1 VIPMSLASVAAV
13 VDGKLSETADPE
25 AVVTGGVEF
34 DSRKAGPGGLFLA
47 IPGAKVDGHDFAA
60 TAHAQGALATIAT
73 RPIDSPAIYVDSGID
88 ALTKLAKHVARES
101 TATIIGVT
109 GSNGKTSTK
118 DLIGQ
123 LCADLGP
130 TVATEG
136 NFNNE
141 LGHPYT
147 VCRVEPDT
155 KYLVLELAARGLGH
169 ITELCAIA
177 PPAIGVVLN
186 VGISHLD
193 GFGDIET
200 TAQAKSELPR
210 YLAEYTGTAVLN
222 ADDHRVKAMGD
233 DPGVSDT
240 YFGID
245 TEADFTAE
253 DLEPGD
259 GRHRFTLRMPNGSA
273 PVQLNLWGRHHVYNA
288 LAAAGVAY
296 HLGASA
302 EQTAASLSKA
312 GRLSERRMDVFT
324 RPDGTTVIDDSYNA
338 NPASMGAAV
347 RTLGQLPTEGR
358 RIAVLGLMADLEEQ
372 SGSCHRLLGEQAVE
386 AKIDEII
393 AIGDGTEPIVE
404 GAAAFAAAAR
414 DHEHSTDGADGVTA
428 THVPD
433 QAAAIA
439 LLRSRLRP
447 GDAVLVKGSR
457 YRTWDVADSLRAK
470 EETDQ

>member
-1 VIPMSLASVAAV
+1 VIPMSLAQVAAV
-13 VDGKLSETADPE
+13 MDGKLSETADPE
-25 AVVTGGVEF
+25 AVVTGTVEF

-47 IPGAKVDGHDFAA
+47 IPGDKVDGHDFAA
-60 TAHAQGALATIAT
+60 KAAAQGAVATIAT
-73 RPIDSPAIYVDSGID
+73 RPIETPAIYVDDAID
-88 ALTKLAKHVARES
+88 ALTRLAKHIAAKAKAR
-101 TATIIGVT
+101 IIGVT

-155 KYLVLELAARGLGH
+155 EYLVLELAARGLGH
-169 ITELCAIA
+169 ITQLCEIA
-177 PPAIGVVLN
+177 PPTIGVVLN

-193 GFGDIET
+193 GFGSIET
-200 TAQAKSELPR
+200 TAQAKSELPQF
-210 YLAEYTGTAVLN
+210 LGLDDALFVN
-222 ADDHRVKAMGD
+222 ADDPRVSRMEGLSRA
-233 DPGVSDT
+233 T
-240 YFGID
+240 TWRFGIHNGPNIRAVD
-245 TEADFTAE
+245 ID
-253 DLEPGD
+253 PRD
-259 GRHRFTLRMPNGSA
+259 GRHAFTLVTPEGRA
-273 PVQLNLWGRHHVYNA
+273 RVQLELWGDHHVYNA
-288 LAAAGVAY
+288 LAAAGVLWK
-296 HLGASA
+296 LGQTTEKIA
-302 EQTAASLSKA
+302 EGLSRA

-372 SGSCHRLLGEQAVE
+372 SETCHRRLGEQVRE
-386 AKIDEII
+386 AGIDEVI
-393 AIGDGTEPIVE
+393 AVAEGTEPIVE
-404 GAAAFAAAAR
+404 GAAGN
-414 DHEHSTDGADGVTA
+414 DHEHSVDGAEGVTA

-433 QAAAIA
+433 QAAAIE
-439 LLRSRLRP
+439 LLQSRLRP

-457 YRTWDVADSLRAK
+457 YRTWDVADYLRAK
-470 EETDQ
+470 EDKDQ

>member
-1 VIPMSLASVAAV
+1 MIPMSLAQVAAV
-13 VDGKLSETADPE
+13 MDGKLSETADPE

-47 IPGAKVDGHDFAA
+47 IPGGKVDGHDFAA
-60 TAHAQGALATIAT
+60 KAASQGAVATIAT
-73 RPIDSPAIYVDSGID
+73 RPIDSPAIYVDNGID
-88 ALTKLAKHVARES
+88 ALTKLAKHIAAASKAR
-101 TATIIGVT
+101 IIGVT

-123 LCADLGP
+123 LCADFGP

-155 KYLVLELAARGLGH
+155 EYLVLELAARGLGH
-169 ITELCAIA
+169 ITQLCEIA
-177 PPAIGVVLN
+177 PPTIGVVLN

-193 GFGDIET
+193 GFGSIET
-200 TAQAKSELPR
+200 TAQAKSELPQF
-210 YLAEYTGTAVLN
+210 LGADGIVFLN
-222 ADDHRVKAMGD
+222 ADDPRVAAMED
-233 DPGVSDT
+233 VTSAQT
-240 YFGID
+240 YTFGLGEDATIRAVDID
-245 TEADFTAE
+245 
-253 DLEPGD
+253 PGD
-259 GRHRFTLRMPNGSA
+259 GRHSFTLVTPASRA
-273 PVQLNLWGRHHVYNA
+273 RVQLELWGAHHVYNA
-288 LAAAGVAY
+288 LAAAGVLRK
-296 HLGASA
+296 LGQTTEKIA
-302 EQTAASLSKA
+302 EGLSRA

-324 RPDGTTVIDDSYNA
+324 RADGTTVIDDSYNA

-372 SGSCHRLLGEQAVE
+372 SETCHRRLGEQVRE
-386 AKIDEII
+386 AGIDEVI
-393 AIGDGTEPIVE
+393 AVGEGTQPIVA
-404 GAAAFAAAAR
+404 GAGG
-414 DHEHSTDGADGVTA
+414 DQSESGADGVTA

-439 LLRSRLRP
+439 LLQTRLRP

-457 YRTWDVADSLRAK
+457 YRTWDVADHLRAK
-470 EETDQ
+470 EDKDQ

>member
-1 VIPMSLASVAAV
+1 MIPMSLAQVAAA

-25 AVVTGGVEF
+25 AVVTGGVEY

-47 IPGAKVDGHDFAA
+47 IPGDKVDGHDFAA
-60 TAHAQGALATIAT
+60 KAHAQGSLATIAT
-73 RPIDSPAIYVDSGID
+73 RDIDTPAIYVDDAID
-88 ALTKLAKHVARES
+88 ALTKLAKHIAAVS
-101 TATIIGVT
+101 TARIIGVT

-155 KYLVLELAARGLGH
+155 EYLVLELAARNLGN
-169 ITELCAIA
+169 ITELCEIA
-177 PPAIGVVLN
+177 PPSIGVVLN

-210 YLAEYTGTAVLN
+210 FLGADDTAVLN
-222 ADDHRVKAMGD
+222 ADDPRVAAM
-233 DPGVSDT
+233 SAKT
-240 YFGID
+240 EAKTRSFGI
-245 TEADFTAE
+245 ERPADVTAE
-253 DLEPGD
+253 DLDPAD
-259 GRHRFTLRMPNGSA
+259 GRYHFTLRTPDGTA
-273 PVQLNLWGRHHVYNA
+273 PVQLRLWGLHHVYNA
-288 LAAAGVAY
+288 LAAAAVLGR
-296 HLGASA
+296 LGATPGQIA
-302 EQTAASLSKA
+302 TGLSKA
-312 GRLSERRMDVFT
+312 GRLSQRRMDVFT
-324 RPDGTTVIDDSYNA
+324 RADGTTVIDDSYNA

-347 RTLGQLPTEGR
+347 RTLGQLPTRGR
-358 RIAVLGLMADLEEQ
+358 RIAVLGLMADLEEL
-372 SGSCHRLLGEQAVE
+372 SETCHRRVGEQAAAAGV
-386 AKIDEII
+386 DEII
-393 AIGDGTEPIVE
+393 AVGDGTQPIV
-404 GAAAFAAAAR
+404 
-414 DHEHSTDGADGVTA
+414 TGADGVTA

-433 QAAAIA
+433 QAAAIE
-439 LLRSRLRP
+439 LLRNRLRP

-457 YRTWDVADSLRAK
+457 YRTWDVADHLRAK
-470 EETDQ
+470 EDKDQ

>member
-13 VDGKLSETADPE
+13 VDGKLSESADPE

-47 IPGAKVDGHDFAA
+47 IPGAKVDGHEFAA
-60 TAHAQGALATIAT
+60 QAREQGALATIAT
-73 RPIDSPAIYVDSGID
+73 RPIDAPAIYVDDAVG
-88 ALTKLAKHVARES
+88 ALTKLAKHIAAACDAR
-101 TATIIGVT
+101 IIGVT

-155 KYLVLELAARGLGH
+155 EYLVLELAARGVGH
-169 ITELCAIA
+169 ITELCRIA
-177 PPAIGVVLN
+177 PPGIGAVLN

-200 TAQAKSELPR
+200 TARAKSELPR
-210 YLAEYTGTAVLN
+210 FLAADGTAILN
-222 ADDHRVKAMGD
+222 ADDPRVIAM
-233 DPGVSDT
+233 SDKT
-240 YFGID
+240 EAEVLRFGIHNAA
-245 TEADFTAE
+245 EFTAA
-253 DLEPGD
+253 DIDPGD
-259 GRHRFTLRMPNGSA
+259 GRHRFTLRTPAGEA
-273 PVQLNLWGRHHVYNA
+273 EVQLRLWGAHHVYNA
-288 LAAAGVAY
+288 LAAAAVGWR
-296 HLGASA
+296 LGADPD
-302 EQTAASLSKA
+302 QIAASLSRA

-372 SGSCHRLLGEQAVE
+372 SESCHRRVGEQAAE
-386 AKIDEII
+386 AGIDEII
-393 AIGDGTEPIVE
+393 AVGDGTQPIV
-404 GAAAFAAAAR
+404 
-414 DHEHSTDGADGVTA
+414 DGADGVTA

>member
-1 VIPMSLASVAAV
+1 MIPMSLASVAAV
-13 VDGKLSETADPE
+13 IDGELSERADPE

-47 IPGAKVDGHDFAA
+47 IPGEKVDGHDFAA
-60 TAHAQGALATIAT
+60 KAHEQGALATIAT
-73 RPIDSPAIYVDSGID
+73 RPIDTPAIYVDDAVG
-88 ALTKLAKHVARES
+88 ALTKLAKHIAAASKARV
-101 TATIIGVT
+101 IGVT

-123 LCADLGP
+123 VCADLGP
-130 TVATEG
+130 TVATEA

-155 KYLVLELAARGLGH
+155 EYLVLELAARGIGH
-169 ITELCAIA
+169 ITELCEIA
-177 PPAIGVVLN
+177 PPHIGAVLN

-200 TAQAKSELPR
+200 TARAKSELPR
-210 YLAEYTGTAVLN
+210 FLGERDIAILN
-222 ADDHRVKAMGD
+222 RD
-233 DPGVSDT
+233 DPRVARMADVT
-240 YFGID
+240 RAAVATFGID
-245 TEADFTAE
+245 ADAAFTAA
-253 DLEPGD
+253 DIDPGD
-259 GRHRFTLRMPNGSA
+259 GRHRFTLRTPGGSA
-273 PVQLNLWGRHHVYNA
+273 EIRLNLWGRHHVYNA
-288 LAAAGVAY
+288 LAAAGVAW
-296 HLGASA
+296 HLGASP
-302 EQTAASLSKA
+302 EQIAASLSKA

-372 SGSCHRLLGEQAVE
+372 SESCHRRLGEQAAE
-386 AKIDEII
+386 AGIDEVI
-393 AIGDGTEPIVE
+393 AIGEGTEPIV
-404 GAAAFAAAAR
+404 
-414 DHEHSTDGADGVTA
+414 DGADGVTA

-470 EETDQ
+470 EETHQ

>member
-1 VIPMSLASVAAV
+1 MSLAQVAAV
-13 VDGKLSETADPE
+13 VGGKLSETADPE
-25 AVVTGGVEF
+25 AVVTGGVEY

-47 IPGAKVDGHDFAA
+47 IPGDKVDGHDFAA
-60 TAHAQGALATIAT
+60 KAHAQGALATIAT
-73 RPIDSPAIYVDSGID
+73 RPIESPAIYVDNGIE
-88 ALTKLAKHVARES
+88 ALTRLAKHVAAAS
-101 TATIIGVT
+101 KAIIVGVT

-155 KYLVLELAARGLGH
+155 EYLVLELAARGLGH
-169 ITELCAIA
+169 ITQLCEIA
-177 PPAIGVVLN
+177 PPSIGVVLN

-193 GFGDIET
+193 GFGSIET
-200 TAQAKSELPR
+200 TARAKSELPR
-210 YLAEYTGTAVLN
+210 FLGEGDSVVLN
-222 ADDHRVKAMGD
+222 ADDPRVARMAA
-233 DPGVSDT
+233 VSGAT
-240 YFGID
+240 ALRFGID
-245 TEADFTAE
+245 NPAE
-253 DLEPGD
+253 IAATDLDSRD
-259 GRHRFTLRMPNGSA
+259 GRYAFTLVTGEGRA
-273 PVQLNLWGRHHVYNA
+273 RVELRLWGLHHVYNA
-288 LAAAGVAY
+288 LAAAGVGRL
-296 HLGASA
+296 LGASP
-302 EQTAASLSKA
+302 EQIAASLSHA

-324 RPDGTTVIDDSYNA
+324 RDDGTTVIDDSYNA

-372 SGSCHRLLGEQAVE
+372 SETCHRRLGEQAAE
-386 AKIDEII
+386 AAIDEII
-393 AIGDGTEPIVE
+393 AIGEGTEPIVE
-404 GAAAFAAAAR
+404 GAAGNDR
-414 DHEHSTDGADGVTA
+414 EHSIDGADGVTA

-433 QAAAIA
+433 QAAAIE
-439 LLRSRLRP
+439 LLRHRLRP

-457 YRTWDVADSLRAK
+457 YRTWDVADHLRAK
-470 EETDQ
+470 EDTDQ

>member
-1 VIPMSLASVAAV
+1 MIPMSLASVAAV

-60 TAHAQGALATIAT
+60 KAHAQGALATIAT
-73 RPIDSPAIYVDSGID
+73 RPIASPAIYVDSGLD
-88 ALTKLAKHVARES
+88 ALTKLAKHVAREC

-200 TAQAKSELPR
+200 TARAKSELPR
-210 YLAEYTGTAVLN
+210 YLARYSGAAVLN

-233 DPGVSDT
+233 DPGINDT

-245 TEADFTAE
+245 ADADFSAE
-253 DLEPGD
+253 HLEPGD
-259 GRHRFTLRMPNGSA
+259 GRHRFTLRTPNGSA

-288 LAAAGVAY
+288 LAAAGAAH

-302 EQTAASLSKA
+302 EQIAASLSKA

-338 NPASMGAAV
+338 NPASMGAAI

-372 SGSCHRLLGEQAVE
+372 SESCHRRLGEQAAE
-386 AKIDEII
+386 ARIDEII
-393 AIGDGTEPIVE
+393 AIGEGTEPIVE
-404 GAAAFAAAAR
+404 GAAPSAVTR
-414 DHEHSTDGADGVTA
+414 PDHEHSIDGADGVTA

-470 EETDQ
+470 EDTDQ

>member
-1 VIPMSLASVAAV
+1 MSLAQVAAV
-13 VDGKLSETADPE
+13 AGGKLSDSADPD
-25 AVVTGGVEF
+25 AIVTGGVEY

-47 IPGAKVDGHDFAA
+47 IPGEKVDGHDFAA
-60 TAHAQGALATIAT
+60 KAHAQGAVATIAT
-73 RPIDSPAIYVDSGID
+73 RPIDSPAIYVDDAIE
-88 ALTKLAKHVARES
+88 ALTNLAKHVAAAAKAR
-101 TATIIGVT
+101 IIGVT

-123 LCADLGP
+123 LCSDLGP

-155 KYLVLELAARGLGH
+155 EYLVLELAARGLGH
-169 ITELCAIA
+169 ITQLCEIA
-177 PPAIGVVLN
+177 PPEIGVVLN

-193 GFGDIET
+193 GFGSIET
-200 TAQAKSELPR
+200 TAEAKSELPR
-210 YLAEYTGTAVLN
+210 FLAPEGTVFLN
-222 ADDHRVKAMGD
+222 ADDPRVAAMAERTRAEVRTYGRGD
-233 DPGVSDT
+233 
-240 YFGID
+240 
-245 TEADFTAE
+245 ADITAV

-259 GRHRFTLRMPNGSA
+259 GRHAFTLVTPEGRA
-273 PVQLNLWGRHHVYNA
+273 RVQLALWGDHHVYNA
-288 LAAAGVAY
+288 LAAAGVLWK
-296 HLGASA
+296 LGQTTEKIA
-302 EQTAASLSKA
+302 EGLSRA

-347 RTLGQLPTEGR
+347 RTLGQIPTEGR
-358 RIAVLGLMADLEEQ
+358 RIAVLGYMADLEELEVE
-372 SGSCHRLLGEQAVE
+372 CHRRVGEQARE
-386 AKIDEII
+386 AGIDEVI
-393 AIGDGTEPIVE
+393 AVGEGTEPII
-404 GAAAFAAAAR
+404 
-414 DHEHSTDGADGVTA
+414 DGADGVTA

-433 QAAAIA
+433 QAAAIE
-439 LLRSRLRP
+439 LLRHRLRP

-457 YRTWDVADSLRAK
+457 YRTWDVADHLRAK

>member
-1 VIPMSLASVAAV
+1 MIPMSLAQIASA
-13 VDGKLSETADPE
+13 VDGKLSENADPE
-25 AVVTGGVEF
+25 AVVTGGVEY

-47 IPGAKVDGHDFAA
+47 IPGEKADGHDFAA
-60 TAHAQGALATIAT
+60 KAHAQGALATIAT
-73 RPIDSPAIYVDSGID
+73 RDIDTPAIYVDNVID
-88 ALTKLAKHVARES
+88 ALTRLAGHVAAASKAR
-101 TATIIGVT
+101 IVGVT

-118 DLIGQ
+118 DLLGQ
-123 LCADLGP
+123 LCARLGP

-155 KYLVLELAARGLGH
+155 EYLVLELAARGLGH

-177 PPAIGVVLN
+177 PPSIGAVLN

-200 TAQAKSELPR
+200 TAEAKSELPR
-210 YLAEYTGTAVLN
+210 FLGPEGTAVLN
-222 ADDHRVKAMGD
+222 ADDPRVAAMAERTRARVLTFGALNPAD
-233 DPGVSDT
+233 IAAADVDPR
-240 YFGID
+240 
-245 TEADFTAE
+245 
-253 DLEPGD
+253 D
-259 GRHRFTLRMPNGSA
+259 GRHAFTLRTPDGEA
-273 PVQLNLWGRHHVYNA
+273 RVELGLWGAHQVGNA
-288 LAAAGVAY
+288 LAAAAVLWR
-296 HLGASA
+296 LGAGPD
-302 EQTAASLSKA
+302 TIAAGLSEAARK
-312 GRLSERRMDVFT
+312 SERRMDVFT
-324 RPDGTTVIDDSYNA
+324 RGDGTVVIDDSYNA

-347 RTLGQLPTEGR
+347 RALGQLPTEGR

-372 SGSCHRLLGEQAVE
+372 SEDCHRRLGEQARDAGV
-386 AKIDEII
+386 DEIV
-393 AIGDGTEPIVE
+393 AVGEGTEPII
-404 GAAAFAAAAR
+404 
-414 DHEHSTDGADGVTA
+414 SGADGVTA

-439 LLRSRLRP
+439 LLRNRLRP

-457 YRTWDVADSLRAK
+457 YRTWDIADHLRAK

>member
-1 VIPMSLASVAAV
+1 MSLASVAAV
-13 VDGKLSETADPE
+13 IDGELSERADPE

-47 IPGAKVDGHDFAA
+47 IPGEKVDGHDFAA
-60 TAHAQGALATIAT
+60 KAHEQGALATIAT
-73 RPIDSPAIYVDSGID
+73 RPIDTPAIYVDDAVG
-88 ALTKLAKHVARES
+88 ALTKLAKHIAAASKARV
-101 TATIIGVT
+101 IGVT

-123 LCADLGP
+123 VCADLGP
-130 TVATEG
+130 TVATEA

-155 KYLVLELAARGLGH
+155 EYLVLELAARGIGH
-169 ITELCAIA
+169 ITELCEIA
-177 PPAIGVVLN
+177 PPHIGAVLN

-200 TAQAKSELPR
+200 TARAKSELPR
-210 YLAEYTGTAVLN
+210 FLGERDIAILN
-222 ADDHRVKAMGD
+222 RD
-233 DPGVSDT
+233 DPRVARMADVT
-240 YFGID
+240 RAAVATFGID
-245 TEADFTAE
+245 ADAAFTAA
-253 DLEPGD
+253 DIDPGD
-259 GRHRFTLRMPNGSA
+259 GRHRFTLRTPGGSA
-273 PVQLNLWGRHHVYNA
+273 EIRLNLWGRHHVYNA
-288 LAAAGVAY
+288 LAAAGVAW
-296 HLGASA
+296 HLGASP
-302 EQTAASLSKA
+302 EQIAASLSKA

-372 SGSCHRLLGEQAVE
+372 SESCHRRLGEQAAE
-386 AKIDEII
+386 AGIDEVI
-393 AIGDGTEPIVE
+393 AIGEGTEPIV
-404 GAAAFAAAAR
+404 
-414 DHEHSTDGADGVTA
+414 DGADGVTA

-470 EETDQ
+470 EETHQ

>member
-1 VIPMSLASVAAV
+1 VIPMSLAQVAAV
-13 VDGKLSETADPE
+13 MDGKLSESADPD
-25 AVVTGGVEF
+25 AVVTGGVEY

-47 IPGAKVDGHDFAA
+47 IPGDKVDGHDFAGKA
-60 TAHAQGALATIAT
+60 AAQGSVATIAT
-73 RPIDSPAIYVDSGID
+73 RPIDGPAIYVDNGID
-88 ALTKLAKHVARES
+88 ALTRLAKHVAAES
-101 TATIIGVT
+101 KARIIGVT

-123 LCADLGP
+123 LCARLGP

-155 KYLVLELAARGLGH
+155 EYLVLELAARGIGH
-169 ITELCAIA
+169 ITRLCEIA
-177 PPAIGVVLN
+177 PPEIGAVLN

-200 TAQAKSELPR
+200 TARAKSELPR
-210 YLAEYTGTAVLN
+210 FLAAEGTAVLN
-222 ADDHRVKAMGD
+222 ADDPRVARMAEATRA
-233 DPGVSDT
+233 GVT
-240 YFGID
+240 TFGI
-245 TEADFTAE
+245 EQPADVTAA

-259 GRHRFTLRMPNGSA
+259 GRYAFTLQTPAGSA
-273 PVQLNLWGRHHVYNA
+273 RVRLRLYGLHHVYNA
-288 LAAAGVAY
+288 LAAAAVLWR
-296 HLGASA
+296 LGAPLDALA
-302 EQTAASLSKA
+302 EWLSES

-372 SGSCHRLLGEQAVE
+372 SETCHRRLGEQARD
-386 AKIDEII
+386 AGIDEII
-393 AIGDGTEPIVE
+393 AVGDGTEPIVE
-404 GAAAFAAAAR
+404 
-414 DHEHSTDGADGVTA
+414 GADGVTA

-457 YRTWDVADSLRAK
+457 YRTWDVADHLRAK
-470 EETDQ
+470 EDKDQ

>member
-1 VIPMSLASVAAV
+1 MSLASVAAV
-13 VDGKLSETADPE
+13 AHGKLSETADPD

-47 IPGAKVDGHDFAA
+47 IPGEKVDGHDFAA
-60 TAHAQGALATIAT
+60 RAHAQGALATIAT
-73 RPIDSPAIYVDSGID
+73 RPIDTPAIYVDDAVG
-88 ALTKLAKHVARES
+88 ALTKLAKHIAAASQAR
-101 TATIIGVT
+101 IIGVT

-147 VCRVEPDT
+147 VCRVEPRT
-155 KYLVLELAARGLGH
+155 EYLVLELAARGLGH
-169 ITELCAIA
+169 ITELCTIA
-177 PPAIGVVLN
+177 PPSIGVVLN

-200 TAQAKSELPR
+200 TAEAKSELPR
-210 YLAEYTGTAVLN
+210 FLGDHDAAVLN
-222 ADDHRVKAMGD
+222 ADDPRVKAMG
-233 DPGVSDT
+233 GKTRASDT

-245 TEADFTAE
+245 SRGVDFFAE
-253 DLEPGD
+253 NVEPGD
-259 GRHRFTLRMPNGSA
+259 GRHRFTLWTPSGAAEVR
-273 PVQLNLWGRHHVYNA
+273 LNLWGRHHVYNA

-296 HLGASA
+296 HLGATP

-358 RIAVLGLMADLEEQ
+358 RIAVLGLMADLEELTE
-372 SGSCHRLLGEQAVE
+372 SCHRRLGEQAAE
-386 AKIDEII
+386 AGIDEVI
-393 AIGDGTEPIVE
+393 AVGDGTQPIVE
-404 GAAAFAAAAR
+404 GAADRAAAGR
-414 DHEHSTDGADGVTA
+414 DHEHDLDGADGVTA

-470 EETDQ
+470 EDTDQ

>member
-1 VIPMSLASVAAV
+1 VIPMSLAQIASA
-13 VDGKLSETADPE
+13 VDGKLSENADPE
-25 AVVTGGVEF
+25 AVVTGGVEY

-47 IPGAKVDGHDFAA
+47 IPGEQVDGHDFAA
-60 TAHAQGALATIAT
+60 KAHAQGALATIAT
-73 RPIDSPAIYVDSGID
+73 RAVDTPAIYVDNGVD
-88 ALTKLAKHVARES
+88 ALTRLAGHVAAAAKAR
-101 TATIIGVT
+101 IVGVT

-123 LCADLGP
+123 LCARLGP

-155 KYLVLELAARGLGH
+155 EYLVLELAARGLGH

-177 PPAIGVVLN
+177 PPSIGAVLN

-200 TAQAKSELPR
+200 TARAKSELPR
-210 YLAEYTGTAVLN
+210 FLGEGDIAVLN
-222 ADDHRVKAMGD
+222 ADDPRVARMAD
-233 DPGVSDT
+233 VT
-240 YFGID
+240 RAQACTFGID
-245 TEADFTAE
+245 HPADVTAE
-253 DLEPGD
+253 DLDPRD
-259 GRHRFTLRMPNGSA
+259 GRYAFTLRTPGGAA
-273 PVQLNLWGRHHVYNA
+273 PVRLRLYGLHHVYNA
-288 LAAAGVAY
+288 LAAAAVMRSIGAP
-296 HLGASA
+296 LGAVA
-302 EQTAASLSKA
+302 EGLSEA

-324 RPDGTTVIDDSYNA
+324 RGDGTVVIDDSYNA
-338 NPASMGAAV
+338 NPASMAAAV
-347 RTLGQLPTEGR
+347 RALGQLPTEGR
-358 RIAVLGLMADLEEQ
+358 RLAVLGLMADLEEQ
-372 SGSCHRLLGEQAVE
+372 SEDCHRRLGEQARE
-386 AKIDEII
+386 AGVDEIV
-393 AIGDGTEPIVE
+393 AVGDGTEPIIN
-404 GAAAFAAAAR
+404 
-414 DHEHSTDGADGVTA
+414 GADGVTA

-439 LLRSRLRP
+439 LLRNRLRP

-457 YRTWDVADSLRAK
+457 YRTWDIADHLRAK

>member
-1 VIPMSLASVAAV
+1 MSLAQVAAV
-13 VDGKLSETADPE
+13 MDGKLSESADPD
-25 AVVTGGVEF
+25 AVVTGGVEY

-47 IPGAKVDGHDFAA
+47 IPGDKVDGHDFAA
-60 TAHAQGALATIAT
+60 KAAVQGALATIAT
-73 RPIDSPAIYVDSGID
+73 RPIETPAIYVDNGID
-88 ALTKLAKHVARES
+88 ALTKLAKHIAAASKAR
-101 TATIIGVT
+101 IIGVT

-155 KYLVLELAARGLGH
+155 EYLVLELAARGLGH
-169 ITELCAIA
+169 ITQLCEIA
-177 PPAIGVVLN
+177 PPTIGVVLN

-200 TAQAKSELPR
+200 TARAKSELPR
-210 YLAEYTGTAVLN
+210 FLGRNDHVVLN
-222 ADDHRVKAMGD
+222 ADDPRVKAMGNATEAAD
-233 DPGVSDT
+233 V

-245 TEADFTAE
+245 NPADFAAE

-259 GRHRFTLRMPNGSA
+259 GRHRFTLRTPDGTA
-273 PVQLNLWGRHHVYNA
+273 PVQLQLWGRHHVYNA
-288 LAAAGVAY
+288 LAAAGAAW
-296 HLGASA
+296 HLGATPD
-302 EQTAASLSKA
+302 QIAASLSKA

-372 SGSCHRLLGEQAVE
+372 SETCHRRLGEQARD
-386 AKIDEII
+386 AGIDEII
-393 AIGDGTEPIVE
+393 AVGDGTEPIV
-404 GAAAFAAAAR
+404 
-414 DHEHSTDGADGVTA
+414 DGADGVTA

-457 YRTWDVADSLRAK
+457 YRTWDVADHLRAK
-470 EETDQ
+470 EDKDQ

>member
-1 VIPMSLASVAAV
+1 MIPMSLAQVAAV
-13 VDGKLSETADPE
+13 TDGKLSETADPE

-47 IPGAKVDGHDFAA
+47 IPGDKVDGHDFAA
-60 TAHAQGALATIAT
+60 KAHGQGAVATIAT
-73 RPIDSPAIYVDSGID
+73 RPIDSPAIYVDDAVG
-88 ALTKLAKHVARES
+88 ALTKLARHIAAES
-101 TATIIGVT
+101 NATVIGVT

-118 DLIGQ
+118 DIIGQ

-147 VCRVEPDT
+147 VCRVRPET
-155 KYLVLELAARGLGH
+155 EYLVLELAARGLGH
-169 ITELCAIA
+169 ITQLCEIA
-177 PPAIGVVLN
+177 PPRIGVVLN

-193 GFGDIET
+193 GFGSIET
-200 TAQAKSELPR
+200 TAKAKSELPHFLDDHYR
-210 YLAEYTGTAVLN
+210 DRADTGHVVLN
-222 ADDHRVKAMGD
+222 ADDPRVKAMSNGLD
-233 DPGVSDT
+233 SVDVR

-245 TEADFTAE
+245 DADADVTAA
-253 DLEPGD
+253 DIDPRD
-259 GRHRFTLRMPNGSA
+259 GRHAFTLVTPAGRA
-273 PVQLNLWGRHHVYNA
+273 RVELELWGDHHVYNA
-288 LAAAGVAY
+288 LAAAGVLWR
-296 HLGASA
+296 LGQTTEKIA
-302 EQTAASLSKA
+302 EGLSRA

-347 RTLGQLPTEGR
+347 RALGQLPTEGR

-372 SGSCHRLLGEQAVE
+372 SEDCHRRLGEQARE
-386 AKIDEII
+386 AGLDEVI
-393 AIGDGTEPIVE
+393 AVGDGTEPIV
-404 GAAAFAAAAR
+404 
-414 DHEHSTDGADGVTA
+414 DGAEGVTA

-457 YRTWDVADSLRAK
+457 YRTWDVADHLRAK
-470 EETDQ
+470 ED

>member
-1 VIPMSLASVAAV
+1 MSLAQVAAV
-13 VDGKLSETADPE
+13 MDGKLSETADPE
-25 AVVTGGVEF
+25 AVVTGGVEY

-47 IPGAKVDGHDFAA
+47 IPGDKVDGHEFAA
-60 TAHAQGALATIAT
+60 KAAAQGAVATIAT
-73 RPIDSPAIYVDSGID
+73 RPIETPAIYVDNGID
-88 ALTKLAKHVARES
+88 ALTKLAKHVAAAS
-101 TATIIGVT
+101 KAKIIGVT

-155 KYLVLELAARGLGH
+155 EYLVLELAARGIGH
-169 ITELCAIA
+169 ITQLCEIA
-177 PPAIGVVLN
+177 PPTIGVVLN

-193 GFGDIET
+193 GFGSIET
-200 TAQAKSELPR
+200 TAEAKSELPR
-210 YLAEYTGTAVLN
+210 FLTADGTAILN
-222 ADDHRVKAMGD
+222 ADDHRVAAMAD
-233 DPGVSDT
+233 RTSAEVLR
-240 YFGID
+240 FGIS
-245 TEADFTAE
+245 EPADFWAA
-253 DLEPGD
+253 DIEPGD
-259 GRHRFTLRMPNGSA
+259 GRHRFTLWTPDGHAEVRL
-273 PVQLNLWGRHHVYNA
+273 QLWGAHHVYNA
-288 LAAAGVAY
+288 LAAAAVGWC
-296 HLGASA
+296 LGASP
-302 EQTAASLSKA
+302 QRIAASLSEA

-372 SGSCHRLLGEQAVE
+372 SETCHRRLGEQVRE
-386 AKIDEII
+386 AGIDEVI
-393 AIGDGTEPIVE
+393 AVAEGTEPIIE
-404 GAAAFAAAAR
+404 GA
-414 DHEHSTDGADGVTA
+414 EGVTA

-439 LLRSRLRP
+439 LLQSRLRP

-457 YRTWDVADSLRAK
+457 YRTWDVADHLRAK
-470 EETDQ
+470 EDTDQ

>member
-1 VIPMSLASVAAV
+1 MIPMSLARAAAAI
-13 VDGKLSETADPE
+13 GGRLSATADPD
-25 AVVTGGVEF
+25 AIVTGGVEH

-60 TAHAQGALATIAT
+60 KAHAQGALATIAT
-73 RPIDSPAIYVDSGID
+73 RPIDTPAIYVDDAIA
-88 ALTKLAKHVARES
+88 ALTRLAGHVAAASKAR
-101 TATIIGVT
+101 IIGVT

-123 LCADLGP
+123 LCARLGA

-155 KYLVLELAARGLGH
+155 EFLVLELAARGLGH
-169 ITELCAIA
+169 ITQLCEIA
-177 PPAIGVVLN
+177 PPSIGAVLN

-200 TAQAKSELPR
+200 TARAKSELPR
-210 YLAEYTGTAVLN
+210 FLGPDDTAVLN
-222 ADDHRVKAMGD
+222 ADDPRVAAMAVVTD
-233 DPGVSDT
+233 APVLTFGVAKP
-240 YFGID
+240 
-245 TEADFTAE
+245 ADIRAV
-253 DLEPGD
+253 DLDPGD
-259 GRHRFTLRMPNGSA
+259 GRHAFTLVTPSGEARTR
-273 PVQLNLWGRHHVYNA
+273 LRLWGDHHVHNA
-288 LAAAGVAY
+288 LAAAAVLWR
-296 HLGASA
+296 LGETPERIA
-302 EQTAASLSKA
+302 EGLAEA
-312 GRLSERRMDVFT
+312 GRLSERRMDVYT

-347 RTLGQLPTEGR
+347 RALGRLPTEGR
-358 RIAVLGLMADLEEQ
+358 RIAVLGLMADLEAQ
-372 SGSCHRLLGEQAVE
+372 SDDCHRRLGEQAAE
-386 AKIDEII
+386 AGLDEVI
-393 AIGDGTEPIVE
+393 AVGDGTQPII
-404 GAAAFAAAAR
+404 
-414 DHEHSTDGADGVTA
+414 DGADGVTA

-439 LLRSRLRP
+439 LLRTRLRP

-457 YRTWDVADSLRAK
+457 HRTWDVADHLRAK

>member
-1 VIPMSLASVAAV
+1 MSLAQVAAV
-13 VDGKLSETADPE
+13 AGGKLSETADPE
-25 AVVTGGVEF
+25 AVVTGGVEY

-47 IPGAKVDGHDFAA
+47 IPGDKVDGHDFAA
-60 TAHAQGALATIAT
+60 KAAAQGAVATIAT
-73 RPIDSPAIYVDSGID
+73 RPIETPAIYVDDAID
-88 ALTKLAKHVARES
+88 ALTKLAKHIAAVSEAQ
-101 TATIIGVT
+101 IIGVT

-155 KYLVLELAARGLGH
+155 KYLVLELAARNLGN
-169 ITELCAIA
+169 ITQLCEIA
-177 PPAIGVVLN
+177 PPRIGVVLN

-200 TAQAKSELPR
+200 TAEAKSELPR
-210 YLAEYTGTAVLN
+210 FLGEHDAVVLN
-222 ADDHRVKAMGD
+222 ADDPRVKAMGQ
-233 DPGVSDT
+233 GTRASGR
-240 YFGID
+240 YFGI
-245 TEADFTAE
+245 ENPADFTAE

-259 GRHRFTLRMPNGSA
+259 GRYRFTLRTPDGTA
-273 PVQLNLWGRHHVYNA
+273 PVRLGLWGLHHVYNA
-288 LAAAGVAY
+288 LAAAGAVW
-296 HLGASA
+296 HLGATP
-302 EQTAASLSKA
+302 EQIADSLSKA

-324 RPDGTTVIDDSYNA
+324 RSDGTTVIDDSYNA

-347 RTLGQLPTEGR
+347 RTLGGIPTEGR

-372 SGSCHRLLGEQAVE
+372 SESCHRRLGEQARE
-386 AKIDEII
+386 AGIDEVI
-393 AIGDGTEPIVE
+393 AVGEGTEPIIDGAVE
-404 GAAAFAAAAR
+404 GGR
-414 DHEHSTDGADGVTA
+414 EHSSSGADGVTA

-439 LLRSRLRP
+439 LLQSRLRP

-457 YRTWDVADSLRAK
+457 YRTWDVADHLRAK